1 MLNQL
6 FYELSVEELPKY
18 RDRVLGVSPDDIQRV
33 ARFFLRPDR
42 LSVVLVGNAAEF
54 VGTLKGV
61 GFGEFERI
69 PIDQVDVLSAD
80 LETEGDALV
89 RRAVRRSLRRRARP

>member
-1 MLNQL
+1 
-6 FYELSVEELPKY
+6 LPKY

-33 ARFFLRPDR
+33 ARFFIRPDR
-42 LSVVLVGNAAEF
+42 LSVVLVGNASEF

-69 PIDQVDVLSAD
+69 PIDKLDILSAD
-80 LETEGDALV
+80 LKKQ
-89 RRAVRRSLRRRARP
+89 